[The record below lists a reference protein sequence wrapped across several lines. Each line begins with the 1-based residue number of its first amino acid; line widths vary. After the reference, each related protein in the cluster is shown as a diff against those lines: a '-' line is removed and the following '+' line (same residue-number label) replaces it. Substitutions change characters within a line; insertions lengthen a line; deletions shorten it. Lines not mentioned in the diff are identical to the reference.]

1 MIAYGKG
8 RPLPFCVF
16 YKTGRIRKEQ
26 SMDSID
32 MRILKCLSKNARLP
46 ASAISEEISL
56 SVSAVIERIKKLE
69 SSGLIKGYTIQIDQE
84 VLGNKMVALMD
95 VSLKHPDFYD
105 GFVKLIQENNSIASC
120 YYQTGE
126 FDFVLRIVTDS
137 TDSLDQ
143 VYKVI
148 KGYEGVEKT
157 ETHIVLRTIKE
168 ETALLPE

>member
-1 MIAYGKG
+1 
-8 RPLPFCVF
+8 
-16 YKTGRIRKEQ
+16 
-26 SMDSID
+26 MDNID
-32 MRILKCLSKNARLP
+32 RRILKCLSKNARLP

-56 SVSAVIERIKKLE
+56 SVSAVIERIRKLE
-69 SSGLIKGYTIQIDQE
+69 SSGLIRGYTIQIDQE
-84 VLGNKMVALMD
+84 ALGNTMVALMD
-95 VSLKHPDFYD
+95 VSLKHPDYYD
-105 GFVKLIQENNSIASC
+105 GFVTLVQKNTSIASC

-168 ETALLPE
+168 ETALLPEEVEA